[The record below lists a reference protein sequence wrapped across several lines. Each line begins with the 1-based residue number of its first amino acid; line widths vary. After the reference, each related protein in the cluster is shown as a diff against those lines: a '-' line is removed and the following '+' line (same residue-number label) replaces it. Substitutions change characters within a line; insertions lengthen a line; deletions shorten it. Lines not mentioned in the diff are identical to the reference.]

1 MVIERLLILCLWAA
15 VIITTGCKKEKIV
28 ATPDIDNKP
37 GKEQFPQWLTYSTD
51 NSALP
56 NNQINAVAIDN
67 KDTKWIGTADG
78 LVSIQDNALTVFN
91 THNSALP
98 SAFIQALAVE
108 NNGTVW
114 VGTDKG
120 LAKFNG
126 ATWTVYNT
134 TNSPLT
140 SNGIKCVV
148 HDPKHQT
155 TWIGTEEEL
164 IKVNNTG
171 QFEYIVEAKVIQSMA
186 VDDNGALWMGVF
198 NDFAFIGLIKKFD
211 NGKWTS
217 YRLDQLGYTSAL
229 PYAIG
234 VNKNNHVFALLAGT
248 VVKSVIRFNG
258 SNWEEVER
266 PEKVRGL
273 KALALEDDKVWVGG
287 STLSQFGNKNAPLI
301 NLPNTDSPILSMAID
316 SKGRKWLGTYYGG
329 IAVYNNDEKP

>member
-1 MVIERLLILCLWAA
+1 MVKERILILCIWAA
-15 VIITTGCKKEKIV
+15 VVITTGCKKEKTV
-28 ATPDIDNKP
+28 ATPDIDNPP
-37 GKEQFPQWLTYSTD
+37 GKEQFPQWLTYNTD

-56 NNQINAVAIDN
+56 NNQINAIVIGN
-67 KDTKWIGTADG
+67 NDTKWIGTANG
-78 LVSIQDNALTVFN
+78 LARIQDNALTVFN
-91 THNSALP
+91 NHNSALP

-114 VGTDKG
+114 IGTDKG

-126 ATWTVYNT
+126 VTWAVYNT

-140 SNGIKCVV
+140 SNGIKCIV

-155 TWIGTEEEL
+155 TWICTEEEL
-164 IKVNNTG
+164 INVNNAG

-186 VDDNGALWMGVF
+186 VDHNGALWMGVF

-217 YRLDQLGYTSAL
+217 YRLDQLRYTSAL

-234 VNKNNHVFALLAGT
+234 VSNNNQVFALLAGT

-258 SNWEEVER
+258 STWEEVER

-273 KALALEDDKVWVGG
+273 KALVLEDDKVWVGG
-287 STLSQFGNKNAPLI
+287 STLSQFGNKNASLI
-301 NLPNTDSPILSMAID
+301 SLPNTDSPILSMAID
-316 SKGRKWLGTYYGG
+316 TKGRKWLGTYYGG
-329 IAVYNNDEKP
+329 IVVYNNK